1 VILIEYDAPMAAVWF
16 VLRRLARDRA
26 ALIGLILILLLVL
39 AAVFAPVLATHPDDV
54 FELHPA
60 KRLRAPGAEHWLGT
74 DRMGSDVYSRLL
86 FGARITLLI
95 GIIAVG
101 ASVVIGV
108 PIGLVA
114 GYYHNWVSDLLMRV
128 SDIFLAVPQVVLA
141 IAIAQTL
148 GPSLPNVILA
158 LSVTYWPWFARIVY
172 AESRTL
178 EREVFVESTQALGAS
193 PWRLVVLHVLPN
205 IASPIIVR
213 ASIGMGFTILTAAA
227 LGFLGLG
234 PPPPTPEWGRTIAES
249 REFLPAAWWYA
260 AAPGLAIFLTVMGFN
275 LLGDGLRDVLDP
287 RLRRGR
293 ARAA

>member
-1 VILIEYDAPMAAVWF
+1 MSGVWF
-16 VLRRLARDRA
+16 VLTRLARDRSA
-26 ALIGLILILLLVL
+26 LLGLLLIGGLVV
-39 AAVFAPVLATHPDDV
+39 AAVGAPLLATHPDDV

-60 KRLRAPGAEHWLGT
+60 KRLRAPSGEAWLGT
-74 DRMGSDVYSRLL
+74 DRMGSDIYSRLL
-86 FGARITLLI
+86 FGARITILI
-95 GIIAVG
+95 GVIAVG
-101 ASVVIGV
+101 TSLIIGV
-108 PIGLVA
+108 PVGLVA
-114 GYYHNWVSDLLMRV
+114 GYYHGWFSDLLMRV

-158 LSVTYWPWFARIVY
+158 LSATYWPWFARVVY
-172 AESRTL
+172 AETRSL
-178 EREVFVESTQALGAS
+178 QKEVFIESTAALGAS
-193 PWRLVVLHVLPN
+193 PLRLTALHVLPN
-205 IASPIIVR
+205 IVSPIIVR

-249 REFLPAAWWYA
+249 REFLPDAWWYA
-260 AAPGLAIFLTVMGFN
+260 LAPGLAIFLTVMGFN

-293 ARAA
+293 SFPDG

>member
-1 VILIEYDAPMAAVWF
+1 VTGAWF
-16 VLRRLARDRA
+16 VLTRVARDRS
-26 ALIGLILILLLVL
+26 ALIGLVLILALVAGALL
-39 AAVFAPVLATHPDDV
+39 APVLATHPDDV

-60 KRLRAPGAEHWLGT
+60 KRLRAPSGEHLLGT
-74 DRMGSDVYSRLL
+74 DRMGSDIYSRLL
-86 FGARITLLI
+86 FGARITILI

-101 ASVVIGV
+101 TSLLIGV
-108 PIGLVA
+108 PVGLVA
-114 GYYHNWVSDLLMRV
+114 GYYHSWASDALMRV

-158 LSVTYWPWFARIVY
+158 LSLTYWPWFARLVY
-172 AESRTL
+172 AETRSL
-178 EREVFVESTQALGAS
+178 QNEVFVESTSALGAS
-193 PWRLVVLHVLPN
+193 PFRLVALHVLPN

-249 REFLPAAWWYA
+249 REFLPDAWWYA
-260 AAPGLAIFLTVMGFN
+260 LAPGLAIFLTVMGFN

-287 RLRRGR
+287 RLRRGQGR
-293 ARAA
+293 RG

>member
-1 VILIEYDAPMAAVWF
+1 VRAVLF
-16 VLRRLARDRA
+16 VLSRLTRDRS
-26 ALIGLILILLLVL
+26 ALIGLTLILALVVCAL
-39 AAVFAPVLATHPDDV
+39 MAPVLATHPDDL

-60 KRLRAPGAEHWLGT
+60 KRLQPPGAGHLLGT
-74 DRMGSDVYSRLL
+74 DRMGSDIYSRLL

-95 GIIAVG
+95 GVIAVG
-101 ASVVIGV
+101 ASLVIGV
-108 PIGLVA
+108 PVGLVA
-114 GYYHNWVSDLLMRV
+114 GYYHGWVSDLLMRV
-128 SDIFLAVPQVVLA
+128 SDVFLAVPQVVLA

-158 LSVTYWPWFARIVY
+158 LSVTYWPWFARLVY
-172 AESRTL
+172 AETRSL
-178 EREVFVESTQALGAS
+178 QKEVFIESTAALGAS
-193 PWRLVVLHVLPN
+193 PLRLIALHVLPN
-205 IASPIIVR
+205 VASPIIVR

-287 RLRRGR
+287 RIRR
-293 ARAA
+293 ARAGTRGAGGDSGE

>member
-1 VILIEYDAPMAAVWF
+1 VSGLWF
-16 VLRRLARDRA
+16 VLTRVARDRS
-26 ALIGLILILLLVL
+26 ALIGLILILGLVASALL
-39 AAVFAPVLATHPDDV
+39 APVLATHPEDV

-60 KRLRAPGAEHWLGT
+60 KRLRAPSGEHLLGT
-74 DRMGSDVYSRLL
+74 DRMGSDIYSRLL
-86 FGARITLLI
+86 FGARITILI

-101 ASVVIGV
+101 TSLLIGV
-108 PIGLVA
+108 PVGLVA
-114 GYYHNWVSDLLMRV
+114 GYYHSWASDALMRV

-158 LSVTYWPWFARIVY
+158 LSVTYWPWFARLVY
-172 AESRTL
+172 AETRSL
-178 EREVFVESTQALGAS
+178 QNEVFVESTSALGAS
-193 PWRLVVLHVLPN
+193 PFRLVALHVLPN

-249 REFLPAAWWYA
+249 REFLPDAWWYA
-260 AAPGLAIFLTVMGFN
+260 LAPGLAIFLTVMGFN

-287 RLRRGR
+287 RLRRGQGR
-293 ARAA
+293 RG

>member
-1 VILIEYDAPMAAVWF
+1 MTAVVF
-16 VLRRLARDRA
+16 VLSRLARDRA
-26 ALIGLILILLLVL
+26 ALLGLLLILALVL
-39 AAVFAPVLATHPDDV
+39 SAVFAPVLATHPEDV

-60 KRLRAPGAEHWLGT
+60 KRLRAPSAEHWLGT

-86 FGARITLLI
+86 FGARITILI
-95 GIIAVG
+95 GVIAVG
-101 ASVVIGV
+101 ASLLIGV

-114 GYYHNWVSDLLMRV
+114 GYYHGWASDALMRV

-172 AESRTL
+172 AESRAL
-178 EREVFVESTQALGAS
+178 EKEVFVESTRALGAS

-249 REFLPAAWWYA
+249 REFLPDAWWYA
-260 AAPGLAIFLTVMGFN
+260 ATPGFAIFLTVMGFN

-287 RLRRGR
+287 RLRR
-293 ARAA
+293 ARGSAA